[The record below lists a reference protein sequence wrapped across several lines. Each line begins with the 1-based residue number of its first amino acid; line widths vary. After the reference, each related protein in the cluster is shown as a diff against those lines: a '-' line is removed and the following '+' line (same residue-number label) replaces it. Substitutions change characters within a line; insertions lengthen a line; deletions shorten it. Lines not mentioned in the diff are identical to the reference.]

1 MRHRASWLAPGSAP
15 GPAAWRRLPQL
26 VRFLILHGL
35 VGFGVSALFVAAL
48 VATDPGGAGT
58 VLVQGAG
65 SPWPVA
71 VLWFF
76 SGLTFGGVQ
85 IAAALMLLDEE
96 AARPPRRG
104 TPVPVPVRA
113 RSRRG

>member
-1 MRHRASWLAPGSAP
+1 MRRHASWIAP
-15 GPAAWRRLPQL
+15 GPAAWHRLPRL
-26 VRFLILHGL
+26 VRFLVLHGL
-35 VGFGVSALFVAAL
+35 VGFGVSALFVGAL
-48 VATDPGGAGT
+48 VVTDPGGAGT
-58 VLVQGAG
+58 LLMQGAG

-96 AARPPRRG
+96 ASPPPRG
-104 TPVPVPVRA
+104 GIPIPVPVRV